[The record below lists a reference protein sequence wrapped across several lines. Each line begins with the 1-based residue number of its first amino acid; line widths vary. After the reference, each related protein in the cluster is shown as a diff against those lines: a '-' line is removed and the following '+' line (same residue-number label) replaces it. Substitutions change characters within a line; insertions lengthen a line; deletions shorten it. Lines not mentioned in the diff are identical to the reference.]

1 MKILVTGSNG
11 FIGKRL
17 VQKLRALGREVIE
30 FSGNILEDDSYQRL
44 LKEDVTH
51 CFHLAAKSFVPESWK
66 NPSDYIETNVY
77 GTEKVLEYCRYKQAS
92 FTFISSYMY
101 GSPKYLPIDE
111 KHPLQPSNPYA
122 LSKYLGEELCRF
134 YSEHFK
140 MKISIIRPFNIY
152 GPGQDGRFLI
162 PLILDQ
168 FYSDSKE
175 VKLMDLSPK
184 RDYIYVDD
192 LTEALVLTVNVKDQ
206 LTVLNIGSG
215 YSLSVTEVI
224 KEIKKASGIEKEV
237 QSAGETRPNEIP
249 DTVAEIS
256 QAKRILGWEPKV
268 SFAEGIRKIIE
279 QNYLRTGKKVN

>member
-1 MKILVTGSNG
+1 MKVLVTGSNG

-17 VQKLRALGREVIE
+17 VQQLREAAHEVIE

-44 LKEDVTH
+44 LKEDVKH

-66 NPSDYIETNVY
+66 SPADYIETNVY

-140 MKISIIRPFNIY
+140 MKVAIIRPFNIY
-152 GPGQDGRFLI
+152 GPGQDSRFLI

-175 VKLMDLSPK
+175 VKLMDLTPK

-192 LTEALVLTVNVKDQ
+192 LIEALVLSIKIKEQFSVF
-206 LTVLNIGSG
+206 NIGSG
-215 YSLSVTEVI
+215 YSLSVAEVVN
-224 KEIKKASGIEKEV
+224 EIKRASGIEKEV
-237 QSAGETRPNEIP
+237 WSAGEARPNEIP
-249 DTVAEIS
+249 DTIAEIS
-256 QAKRILGWEPKV
+256 HAGLILGWKPKV
-268 SFAEGIRKIIE
+268 SFSDGIRKIIE
-279 QNYLRTGKKVN
+279 QNYLPAGEKVN